1 MYLDCF
7 LAATGGSNTYTTTEQ
22 IPDILLPSNAG
33 YYPLGTQKGNNTAKI
48 WLGAAG
54 GGDGHV
60 YIYNYD
66 SGYCS
71 GVVPIIPKSLE

>member
-1 MYLDCF
+1 MYLDCWM
-7 LAATGGSNTYTTTEQ
+7 AGGYPTYTTPIE
-22 IPDILLPSNAG
+22 IPDNLLPSNAG
-33 YYPLGTQKGNNTAKI
+33 YYPLATQKGNNTAKI

-60 YIYNYD
+60 YFYNYD

-71 GVVPIIPKSLE
+71 GVIPIIPKSLE